1 MMIIIIYAQI
11 VELLKLIPSES
22 KNMSSVFKRL
32 CQSNIFY
39 LDDNSSLKYVFECD
53 YVRDSLVSN
62 INEPSSKS
70 FKKND
75 TIYNCIMM
83 IRVWF
88 SLPLRYSV
96 LGIIQ
101 IIHVLNRNLYIK
113 LGNMRI
119 ALLEISNI
127 ILIASLLWTKLF
139 HLEDIT
145 ILNIILL

>member
-1 MMIIIIYAQI
+1 M
-11 VELLKLIPSES
+11 ELLKLIPSES

-83 IRVWF
+83 IRVWLSPVEIF
-88 SLPLRYSV
+88 RTWNNTNNTCTKQKLVYKIRKYENSV
-96 LGIIQ
+96 VRNIQ
-101 IIHVLNRNLYIK
+101 YHINSIFT
-113 LGNMRI
+113 M
-119 ALLEISNI
+119 
-127 ILIASLLWTKLF
+127 
-139 HLEDIT
+139 D
-145 ILNIILL
+145 